1 MTRREF
7 KYHRRRRWHRFM
19 GKLSGYVDD
28 YMLAQLKIKQFLNR
42 RPAFDKEVLKLAEN
56 SQKACQ
62 NIHKT
67 LTTND

>member
-1 MTRREF
+1 
-7 KYHRRRRWHRFM
+7 M